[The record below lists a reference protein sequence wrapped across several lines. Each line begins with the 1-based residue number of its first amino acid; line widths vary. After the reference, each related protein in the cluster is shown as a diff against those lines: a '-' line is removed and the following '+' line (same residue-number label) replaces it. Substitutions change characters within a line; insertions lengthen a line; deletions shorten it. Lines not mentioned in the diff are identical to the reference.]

1 MRKKDTKKTRFFQRK
16 QKQTPARKGNANRI
30 EGSQMIGHTAGLKGA
45 KALLVVTSKKERRKR
60 AILISRGVYNRM

>member
-1 MRKKDTKKTRFFQRK
+1 VRKKDTKKTRFFQRK
-16 QKQTPARKGNANRI
+16 QKQTARKGNANRI

-60 AILISRGVYNRM
+60 AILISRGVFNRM